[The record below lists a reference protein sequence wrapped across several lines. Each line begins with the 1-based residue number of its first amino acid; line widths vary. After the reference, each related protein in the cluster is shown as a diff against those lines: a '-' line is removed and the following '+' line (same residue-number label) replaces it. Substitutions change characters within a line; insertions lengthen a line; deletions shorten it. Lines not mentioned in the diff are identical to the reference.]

1 MKLDFRNIGKD
12 FLIAYLVV
20 AINFVGGF
28 KATFNPLNWSS
39 KEFYKFI
46 ILFAA
51 ITFIMQLSLTKRN
64 LNHRH
69 IFFF

>member
-1 MKLDFRNIGKD
+1 MKLDLRNVGKD

-20 AINFVGGF
+20 AIDFIGGF
-28 KATFNPLNWSS
+28 KANLNPLNWSS

-51 ITFIMQLSLTKRN
+51 ITLINTIIAYKNKTKS
-64 LNHRH
+64 
-69 IFFF
+69 

>member
-1 MKLDFRNIGKD
+1 MKLYLRNVGKD

-20 AINFVGGF
+20 AIDFVGGF
-28 KATFNPLNWSS
+28 KANFNPLNWSS

-51 ITFIMQLSLTKRN
+51 ITLINTIIAYKKKPKT
-64 LNHRH
+64 
-69 IFFF
+69 

>member
-51 ITFIMQLSLTKRN
+51 ITFINTIIAHKKKPKP
-64 LNHRH
+64 
-69 IFFF
+69 

>member
-1 MKLDFRNIGKD
+1 MKLDLINIGKD

-20 AINFVGGF
+20 AIDFVGGF
-28 KATFNPLNWSS
+28 KANFNPFNWSS

-51 ITFIMQLSLTKRN
+51 ITLINTIIAYKKKPKP
-64 LNHRH
+64 
-69 IFFF
+69 